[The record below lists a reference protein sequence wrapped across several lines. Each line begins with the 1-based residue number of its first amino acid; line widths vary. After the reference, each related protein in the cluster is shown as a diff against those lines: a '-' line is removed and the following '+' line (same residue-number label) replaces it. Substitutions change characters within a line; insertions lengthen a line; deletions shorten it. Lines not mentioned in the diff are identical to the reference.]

1 MDQYQKYLAN
11 SKLLR
16 LINFKLTMI
25 SWRTNHLSEF
35 HSTKSYDFFRQ
46 VIEIQSL
53 VKSYCHLLPSKMKV
67 RFVCVEL
74 LLFFSF
80 DLENLLLFNRCF

>member
-46 VIEIQSL
+46 VIEIQS
-53 VKSYCHLLPSKMKV
+53 
-67 RFVCVEL
+67 
-74 LLFFSF
+74 
-80 DLENLLLFNRCF
+80 